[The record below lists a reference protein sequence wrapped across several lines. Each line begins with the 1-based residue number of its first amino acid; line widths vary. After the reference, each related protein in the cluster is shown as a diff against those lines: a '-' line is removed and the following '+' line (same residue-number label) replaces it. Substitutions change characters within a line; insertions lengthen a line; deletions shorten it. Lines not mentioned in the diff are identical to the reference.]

1 MHECYKTDATGT
13 HIIDVPESGCW
24 VNVMEPDQD
33 DRTWLAGRLGVVPE
47 FIRSA
52 FDEEETSHIDFEDE
66 ENQVLVTI
74 DYPSEEGVEEGS
86 DPSVLQYTTHPIT
99 VIFLREPNILLTVSL
114 KRNHPIQRFRDSQ
127 VRGFDTRLR
136 TRFLL
141 QLLLIVSQRY
151 QLYLRRI
158 DRLSGK
164 TEISLRSSMRN
175 EEIIQMLSLEK
186 SLVYFSTSL
195 KGDESVLTKI
205 SAGRIIKLYDE
216 DQDLLEDVLIE
227 IRQAIEMCNIY
238 SNTLPVTMDAF
249 ASVISNNLNIV
260 MKSLTVI
267 TIVIA
272 IPNIVFGFYGMNVSL
287 PGPLNWIAP
296 LCVAAAN
303 CLVAVGLF
311 KKMGMF

>member
-296 LCVAAAN
+296 LCVAAAS